1 MNQTRSKY
9 SDKIKPITYALAGT
23 IAMMVL
29 TTCLCMYVVNKP
41 IEHTENV
48 YRHFKQF
55 GFTITNHYDAIYQS
69 KLVLLQ
75 ITLSEP
81 LCILA
86 ILLMGIATFVA
97 ILLDNQGMN
106 E

>member
-1 MNQTRSKY
+1 MKHINKLN
-9 SDKIKPITYALAGT
+9 PIIIALTGSA
-23 IAMMVL
+23 IMMVL
-29 TTCLCMYVVNKP
+29 TTCMCMYAETKRIENTEKVYKSFEDLGFSLVNNY
-41 IEHTENV
+41 EAVH
-48 YRHFKQF
+48 H
-55 GFTITNHYDAIYQS
+55 S
-69 KLVLLQ
+69 KLALLQ
-75 ITLSEP
+75 MTLSEP